1 MNQNDI
7 TKTVWHTGEPPVR
20 LYRTVQLLLGWTLR
34 LAFLTRCQGIEKIPG
49 KGPVI
54 LASNHPS
61 YLDAP
66 LVVASIPRPV
76 FYLGK
81 HTIVNHPFASLF
93 LKRLGGQIPVDTE
106 TGGNEDALQAGLRV
120 LARGFALGIC
130 PEGTRSPDGR
140 LMRARTGVARFAF
153 LTGTPVY
160 PVAVGGTYRAWPVK
174 RKLPRLFAGTEI
186 IVGDPVTVTR
196 DPRAADDPRLCRQLA
211 DEIMARLGELLGQ
224 PYEPAPL
231 PLRETGGGRR

>member
-1 MNQNDI
+1 MRNSEI
-7 TKTVWHTGEPPVR
+7 TKTIWHTGEP
-20 LYRTVQLLLGWTLR
+20 LIKGYRAVQVLLGWAVR
-34 LAFLTRCQGIEKIPG
+34 LAFMTKRQGVETIPK

-66 LVVASIPRPV
+66 LVVASVRRPV

-81 HTIVNHPFASLF
+81 HTIFTNPLGSFF
-93 LKRLGGQIPVDTE
+93 LKKLGGQIPVDRE
-106 TGGNEDALQAGLRV
+106 TGGNEDALEAGLRV

-140 LMRARTGVARFAF
+140 LMRGRTGVAIFAF
-153 LTGTPVY
+153 LTGAPVY
-160 PVAVGGTYRAWPVK
+160 PVAIEGTFRAWPVR
-174 RKLPRLFAGTEI
+174 RKFPRLFTPTGI

-196 DPRAADDPRLCRQLA
+196 DPLAADNPRFCRQLT
-211 DEIMARLGELLGQ
+211 DEIMTRLARLLGET
-224 PYEPAPL
+224 YEPAPFGW
-231 PLRETGGGRR
+231 R

>member
-1 MNQNDI
+1 MTDSEI
-7 TKTVWHTGEPPVR
+7 TKTIWHTGEPLVR
-20 LYRTVQLLLGWTLR
+20 GYRAVQVLLGWVVR
-34 LAFLTRCQGIEKIPG
+34 LAFLTKRQGLEKIP
-49 KGPVI
+49 KEGPVI

-66 LVVASIPRPV
+66 LVVASVRRPV

-81 HTIVNHPFASLF
+81 HTIFNNPFGSLF
-93 LKRLGGQIPVDTE
+93 LKKLGGQIPVDRE

-140 LMRARTGVARFAF
+140 LMRARTGVAIFAF

-160 PVAVGGTYRAWPVK
+160 PVAIEGTFRAWPVR
-174 RKLPRLFAGTEI
+174 RKYPRLFTPTEI
-186 IVGDPVTVTR
+186 IVGDPLIVTR
-196 DPRAADDPRLCRQLA
+196 DPLAADNPRLCRQLA
-211 DEIMARLGELLGQ
+211 DDIMARLGGLLGQ

-231 PLRETGGGRR
+231 NWR